1 MPSED
6 SSKPLRVVIVG
17 YGLAGS
23 VFHAPLVDSTEGLEV
38 AAIVVRNPE
47 RQAKARQN
55 FPHAQIYESFIE
67 VCTDAELF
75 DAVVIATNNATH
87 APFAVASMKAGLP
100 VVVDKPFAV
109 TVQECEEVLSVSHRT
124 GVLLTVFQNRRWDND
139 FLTVKSI
146 VESGKLGRLT
156 RFESRFER
164 YRPTPRPDSWRE
176 KGSLAEGGGL
186 LFDLGSHLIDQALHL
201 FGEPDLIY
209 GETHT
214 RREGLQVDDD
224 SFVAIRFKNGVQA
237 HLWASAVAPLP
248 GPRFKVSGLSGCYE
262 KYGLDPQE
270 DALRGGGTPRDQGW
284 GIEADDHSGV
294 LVEYSGGNRVES
306 VIKSEPGAYQ
316 VFYSQFRDAILT
328 GGPLPVDPRDALN
341 TMRVIDLARQ
351 SQGRPITADPANIK
365 LGAEAPQKT

>member
-1 MPSED
+1 MPSEE
-6 SSKPLRVVIVG
+6 SAKSLKVVIVG

-23 VFHAPLVDSTEGLEV
+23 VFHAPLVASTEGMEV

-47 RQAKARQN
+47 RKAKARKD
-55 FPHAQIYESFIE
+55 FPIAQIYESFIE
-67 VCTDAELF
+67 VCADAENF
-75 DAVVIATNNATH
+75 DAVVIATNNSTH

-109 TVQECEEVLSVSHRT
+109 TVQECEEVLAVSERT

-139 FLTVKSI
+139 FLTMKKI
-146 VESGKLGRLT
+146 IDSGKLGTLT

-164 YRPTPRPDSWRE
+164 YRPTPRSDSWRE

-201 FGEPDLIY
+201 FGEPDLVY

-237 HLWASAVAPLP
+237 HLWVSAIAPVI
-248 GPRFKVSGLSGCYE
+248 GPRFKVSGLNGCYE

-270 DALRGGGTPRDQGW
+270 DALRAGRTPLDDGW
-284 GIEADDHSGV
+284 GIEPEDHAGV
-294 LVEYSGGNRVES
+294 LVEYEDGNRLES
-306 VIKSEPGAYQ
+306 VITSEPGAYQ
-316 VFYSQFRDAILT
+316 VFYSQFRDAILD
-328 GGPLPVDPRDALN
+328 GAPVPVNPYDALK
-341 TMRVIDLARQ
+341 TMQVIELARQ
-351 SQGRPITADPANIK
+351 SQGCADMSSK
-365 LGAEAPQKT
+365 